1 MATQK
6 LLPLVQ
12 MAGAGLLDRVAPV
25 TVAPEDPRQS
35 MMRNP
40 YETRGLPPE
49 LGIQQNPYDT
59 GRGFVDNFTPMQ
71 AGGGRF
77 VTEDEATFFNPQTGT
92 FDPKPEEPWYKRA
105 MNDPALMARLAMG
118 FNTMRLNPDQGLN
131 AMLADRIKTAGE
143 IGRSEKAK
151 NKTLVALQNMGMD
164 PAEVDLLG
172 ENPELLKIA
181 AAAMYKKRMG
191 GDITAELQ
199 TFSAMTQGM
208 SAEDKEKAR
217 RIKLGLDPRA
227 TSSQKIDLGTSW
239 GIMNDGMLVGTI
251 PKDIAGVKSQEALGT
266 ASAEAQI
273 QYPQIVDRLN
283 ESIGVI
289 DRTLKMPNFDDAF
302 GVIASRTPTVVQE
315 TKDVEIS
322 IEQIQKGQFLAAID
336 QLRGLGALSNAE
348 GAAATAA
355 QTNLNLA
362 MSPSAARAEL
372 ARLKQIMETGKQRA
386 LNKTIVDPDFVPQ
399 YIKDYEAQ
407 KSGSGSETVII
418 NGTKI
423 TPVK

>member
-6 LLPLVQ
+6 LLPLAQ
-12 MAGAGLLDRVAPV
+12 RAAAGLLDRVAPV
-25 TVAPEDPRQS
+25 TVYPEDPRRE

-71 AGGGRF
+71 SGGGRF
-77 VTEDEATFFNPQTGT
+77 VTEEDATFWNPQTGT
-92 FDPKPEEPWYKRA
+92 FEKKPEEPWYKRM
-105 MNDPALMARLAMG
+105 MNDPAFMDRLALG
-118 FNTMRLNPDQGLN
+118 FNTMRLDPDPQ
-131 AMLADRIKTAGE
+131 LASILGERIKTAGE
-143 IGRSEKAK
+143 VGRAEKSK
-151 NKTLVALQNMGMD
+151 NKTLVALQNMGLD
-164 PAEVDLLG
+164 EGELNLLA
-172 ENPELLKIA
+172 ENPELMKVA
-181 AAAMYKKRMG
+181 VTAMYKARTG
-191 GDITAELQ
+191 QDTTAEIK
-199 TFSAMTQGM
+199 TMEWMTRGLP
-208 SAEDKEKAR
+208 EDQKLLAR
-217 RIKLGLDPRA
+217 KMALGLEPKA
-227 TSSQKIDLGTSW
+227 TLPPEVYFARGFATASGSTS
-239 GIMNDGMLVGTI
+239 
-251 PKDIAGVKSQEALGT
+251 GT
-266 ASAEAQI
+266 AKAEAQV
-273 QYPQIVDRLN
+273 QYPQVVDRLN
-283 ESIGVI
+283 ESIAVI
-289 DRTLKMPNFDDAF
+289 DRTLAMPNFDDAF

-362 MSPSAARAEL
+362 MSPAAARREL
-372 ARLKQIMETGKQRA
+372 NRLKQIMETGKQRA
-386 LNKTIVDPDFVPQ
+386 LAKTIVDENYVPQ

-407 KSGSGSETVII
+407 KSGSGSGTVII